1 MTELAEIFRRY
12 GPRYRAKFGERM
24 LPSHRQAMRDI
35 EQCRTEV
42 LGGHVYH
49 CDQCDE
55 SQYSYHSCKNR
66 HCPKCQNEAG
76 QRWLEQQ
83 QDLLLP
89 VPYFLVTFTL
99 PTELRQLA
107 RRHQK
112 LMYHLL
118 FRASATALLQ
128 LARDPRFVGGQIG
141 MVGVLHTWT
150 RDLSY
155 HPHVHYLVPGGG
167 LASDGQA
174 WLPSRQDF
182 LVHVKPLGRLF
193 RAKFRD
199 ALKKTGLF
207 DLVPAETWTK
217 EWVVHCQPVGSGVTA
232 LKYLAPYI
240 WRVAI
245 SNNRILDLR
254 DDHVT
259 FRYKDSD
266 TGETKLCTV
275 TAEEFIRRFLQ
286 HVLPKGFVK
295 VRYYGFFSHSNRHLL
310 NQIRQLLEPQIAT
323 RSPDEAEAR
332 PAAKPKTN
340 PSVPDQAHRC
350 PQCGRVMR
358 LIETLKPQRRRP
370 P

>member
-1 MTELAEIFRRY
+1 VTELAEIFRRY

-35 EQCRTEV
+35 EHCRTEA
-42 LGGHVYH
+42 LGGHLYH
-49 CDQCDE
+49 CDHCDE
-55 SQYSYHSCKNR
+55 TQYSYHSCKNR
-66 HCPKCQNEAG
+66 HCPKCQNAAG
-76 QRWLEQQ
+76 QQWLEQQ

-99 PTELRQLA
+99 PTELREIA

-112 LMYHLL
+112 LIYHLL
-118 FRASATALLQ
+118 FRASAAALQQ
-128 LARDPRFVGGQIG
+128 LALDPRFVGGQIG
-141 MVGVLHTWT
+141 MVGVLHTWA
-150 RDLSY
+150 RDLTY

-167 LASDGQA
+167 LALDGQS

-182 LVHVKPLGRLF
+182 LVHVKPLSCLF
-193 RAKFRD
+193 RAKFRA
-199 ALKKTGLF
+199 ALQKTGLF

-240 WRVAI
+240 FRVAI
-245 SNNRILDLR
+245 SNHRLVKLA
-254 DDHVT
+254 DDQVT
-259 FRYKDSD
+259 FRYKDAH
-266 TGETKLCTV
+266 TGKTRHCTV

-295 VRYYGFFSHSNRHLL
+295 VRYYGFFSPTHRHSLDK
-310 NQIRQLLEPQIAT
+310 IGQLIEVQGTAQL
-323 RSPDEAEAR
+323 PDEPEAR
-332 PAAKPKTN
+332 PTTKLEAN
-340 PSVPDQAHRC
+340 PSPPDQAHRC

-358 LIETLKPQRRRP
+358 LVETLKPQRRRP

>member
-1 MTELAEIFRRY
+1 MTELAEIFRCY
-12 GPRYRAKFGERM
+12 GPHYRAKFGERM

-35 EQCRTEV
+35 EHCRTEA

-49 CDQCDE
+49 CEHCDE

-76 QRWLEQQ
+76 QQWLEQQ

-99 PTELRQLA
+99 PTELREVA

-112 LMYHLL
+112 LIYHLL
-118 FRASATALLQ
+118 FRASAAALQQ
-128 LARDPRFVGGQIG
+128 LARAPRFVGGQIG

-167 LASDGQA
+167 LAPDGRA
-174 WLPSRQDF
+174 WLSSRQDF
-182 LVHVKPLGRLF
+182 LVHVKPLSRLF

-199 ALKKTGLF
+199 ALQKTGLF

-240 WRVAI
+240 LRVAI
-245 SNNRILDLR
+245 SNNRIVKLA
-254 DDHVT
+254 DDQVT
-259 FRYKDSD
+259 FGYKDPN
-266 TGETKLCTV
+266 TGKNRHCTV

-295 VRYYGFFSHSNRHLL
+295 VRYYGFFSHSKRHLL
-310 NQIRQLLEPQIAT
+310 HRIRQLLQHWVTT
-323 RSPDEAEAR
+323 RSPDETEAG
-332 PAAKPKTN
+332 PVAKPKTK